1 MIIVGAGEAGLR
13 TALGEILARCAAGQ
27 RCVIRAGDLVTADL
41 ATAPVLDDGA
51 AQTAIL
57 VRPAAHGGDV
67 RVRHHMVVA
76 VATDAHH
83 LNQAGHRM
91 VGAMSIDARHAEQAE
106 AALRE
111 LLAALDESVFTPGDD
126 AFAWIALA
134 VVRSGVPTRAITMV
148 DIPWCRGEAQ
158 RTQTQQQLA
167 TITDEQIQR
176 LQANR
181 LDDGFYSTFVVRK
194 VAKPFTRAALRLGLS
209 PNAITMI
216 SFVIGIG
223 AALMFAQGS
232 WWWLLAG
239 ALALQLSLVIDCVD
253 GEVARSTRNF
263 TPLGAWLDASTDRV
277 KEMLVYAG
285 LAYAADAWAIGVAL
299 ILVQTVRH
307 MSDYNFAAVQRRREA
322 VVIARSVREVEDDD
336 PEASWSAVSARMN
349 QRPVVHWAKKVIHLP
364 IGERWLLI
372 SVVAV
377 VAGPWWALAIL
388 LAAGLLALGY
398 VTVGRVVRTLG
409 WRGSS
414 TEDVVQLLRRQFD
427 AGPLLGW
434 SAPLVPW
441 RGRWGWALPA
451 LLRCIE
457 LGVLVAIAWW
467 WQPTA
472 VIVVFWWMAVVAFH
486 DYDLL
491 YRALQGASM
500 PRTITWLAL
509 GWDGRTAL
517 VLVALA
523 IGVLATVLG
532 VGVIWLAIIVV
543 LAASV
548 QWLQTMARRT

>member
-13 TALGEILARCAAGQ
+13 TALREIMDRCAEG
-27 RCVIRAGDLVTADL
+27 RGCVIRAGDLVAPEL

-57 VRPAAHGGDV
+57 VRPMARGGDV

-76 VATDAHH
+76 VATEVHH
-83 LNQAGHRM
+83 LTQAGHRM
-91 VGAMSIDARHAEQAE
+91 VGAMSIDSSHAEQVL
-106 AALRE
+106 AAFRE
-111 LLAALDESVFTPGDD
+111 LVAALDDATFTPGDD
-126 AFAWIALA
+126 AFAWLALA

-148 DIPWCRGEAQ
+148 DVPWCRGVDQGLETQ
-158 RTQTQQQLA
+158 RQLSM
-167 TITDEQIQR
+167 ITDEHIQR

-209 PNAITMI
+209 PNTITLV

-223 AALMFAQGS
+223 AAAMFAQGS

-239 ALALQLSLVIDCVD
+239 AFALQLSLVIDCVD

-322 VVIARSVREVEDDD
+322 VVIPRSVRDIRDED
-336 PEASWSAVSARMN
+336 PEASWSVASARMN
-349 QRPVVHWAKKVIHLP
+349 QRPGVHWVKKVIHLP

-377 VAGPWWALAIL
+377 IGGPRWALVL
-388 LAAGLLALGY
+388 LLVAGLLALGY
-398 VTVGRVVRTLG
+398 VTVGRVVRTFG
-409 WRGSS
+409 WRGPS
-414 TEDVVQLLRRQFD
+414 TADAALLLRRQFD

-434 SAPLVPW
+434 AARIVPW
-441 RGRWGWALPA
+441 RGRWGWAIPA
-451 LLRCIE
+451 ALRGIE
-457 LGVLVAIAWW
+457 LGLLVALAWW

-472 VIVVFWWMAVVAFH
+472 VILVFWWTAVVAFH

-491 YRALQGASM
+491 YRALQGAAM
-500 PRTITWLAL
+500 PRAITWLAL

-517 VLVALA
+517 VLGALA
-523 IGVLATVLG
+523 FGVIATVLG
-532 VGVIWLAIIVV
+532 VGVIWLAIILV